1 MDEDRAAAAGDPRP
15 GIVVDLDNEVVEAI
29 VTAQP
34 VARFLGRARERAVI
48 APVVRVFAPGVM
60 WADAADRQRGARAGQ
75 AVGAPPQPQGVKP
88 SARRAAVAFA
98 LVGFDAGAAERDGQR
113 QWAGEQQALRGPAR
127 PGADA
132 DRGKRS
138 PPQRFWPDSQGPL
151 ALVSCRSSRARRRGK
166 AATGVKLPNTRKI
179 LIVDD
184 DAELRDGLTEQLSLH
199 EEFEAVGVESG
210 SKGVQ
215 AAKAGQIDLVIMDVG
230 LPDIDGREA
239 VRILRKNGFKAPIIM
254 LTGHDT
260 DSDTILGLES
270 GANDYVTK
278 PFRFAVLLARIR
290 AQLRQHEA
298 SEDAVFTIGPYTFR
312 PSSKL
317 LLNPKGNKV
326 RLTEK
331 ETSILRYLYR
341 AGQRPVS
348 RETLLQEVWGY
359 NSGVTTHTL
368 ETHIYRLR
376 QKIEKDAAAPAILV
390 TEAGGYKLVP

>member
-1 MDEDRAAAAGDPRP
+1 M
-15 GIVVDLDNEVVEAI
+15 
-29 VTAQP
+29 
-34 VARFLGRARERAVI
+34 
-48 APVVRVFAPGVM
+48 
-60 WADAADRQRGARAGQ
+60 
-75 AVGAPPQPQGVKP
+75 
-88 SARRAAVAFA
+88 
-98 LVGFDAGAAERDGQR
+98 
-113 QWAGEQQALRGPAR
+113 
-127 PGADA
+127 
-132 DRGKRS
+132 
-138 PPQRFWPDSQGPL
+138 
-151 ALVSCRSSRARRRGK
+151 
-166 AATGVKLPNTRKI
+166 PNTRKI

-184 DAELRDGLTEQLSLH
+184 DADMRGTLVEQLALH
-199 EEFEAVGVESG
+199 DEFEAAAVESG
-210 SKGVQ
+210 AKGVET
-215 AAKAGQIDLVIMDVG
+215 AKNGQVDLVIMDVG

-239 VRILRKNGFKAPIIM
+239 VRMLRKSGFKAPIIM

-298 SEDAVFTIGPYTFR
+298 SEDAVFSIGPYTFR

-317 LLNPKGNKV
+317 LINPKGNKV

-331 ETSILRYLYR
+331 ETAILRYLYR
-341 AGQRPVS
+341 AGQKPVS
-348 RETLLQEVWGY
+348 REVLLQEVWGY

-376 QKIEKDAAAPAILV
+376 QKVEKDAAAPSILV

>member
-1 MDEDRAAAAGDPRP
+1 MS
-15 GIVVDLDNEVVEAI
+15 N
-29 VTAQP
+29 
-34 VARFLGRARERAVI
+34 
-48 APVVRVFAPGVM
+48 VR
-60 WADAADRQRGARAGQ
+60 R
-75 AVGAPPQPQGVKP
+75 
-88 SARRAAVAFA
+88 
-98 LVGFDAGAAERDGQR
+98 
-113 QWAGEQQALRGPAR
+113 
-127 PGADA
+127 
-132 DRGKRS
+132 
-138 PPQRFWPDSQGPL
+138 
-151 ALVSCRSSRARRRGK
+151 
-166 AATGVKLPNTRKI
+166 I
-179 LIVDD
+179 LIVEDD
-184 DAELRDGLTEQLSLH
+184 SELRDALVEQLALH
-199 EEFEAVGVESG
+199 EEFEAVAAENGT
-210 SKGVQ
+210 KGVQ

-239 VRILRKNGFKAPIIM
+239 VRMLRKGGFKSPILL

-298 SEDAVFTIGPYTFR
+298 SEDAVFTIGPFTFR

-317 LLNPKGNKV
+317 LLNAKGNKV

-331 ETSILRYLYR
+331 ETAILRFLYR
-341 AGQRPVS
+341 AGQKPVS

-376 QKIEKDAAAPAILV
+376 QKVERDATTPAILV
-390 TEAGGYKLVP
+390 TETGGYKLVP

>member
-1 MDEDRAAAAGDPRP
+1 MA
-15 GIVVDLDNEVVEAI
+15 
-29 VTAQP
+29 
-34 VARFLGRARERAVI
+34 
-48 APVVRVFAPGVM
+48 
-60 WADAADRQRGARAGQ
+60 
-75 AVGAPPQPQGVKP
+75 
-88 SARRAAVAFA
+88 S
-98 LVGFDAGAAERDGQR
+98 
-113 QWAGEQQALRGPAR
+113 
-127 PGADA
+127 
-132 DRGKRS
+132 
-138 PPQRFWPDSQGPL
+138 
-151 ALVSCRSSRARRRGK
+151 
-166 AATGVKLPNTRKI
+166 TRKI

-184 DAELRDGLTEQLSLH
+184 DAELREALVEQLSLH
-199 EEFEAVGVESG
+199 DEFDSEGVETG
-210 SKGVQ
+210 TKGVQ
-215 AAKAGQIDLVIMDVG
+215 AARNGQVDLVIMDVG

-239 VRILRKNGFKAPIIM
+239 VRILRKGGFKAPIIM

-270 GANDYVTK
+270 GANDYIVK

-317 LLNPKGNKV
+317 LVNPKGNKV

-331 ETSILRYLYR
+331 ETAILRFLFR

-348 RETLLQEVWGY
+348 REVLLQEVWGY

-376 QKIEKDAAAPAILV
+376 QKVEKDAATPAILV

>member
-1 MDEDRAAAAGDPRP
+1 M
-15 GIVVDLDNEVVEAI
+15 
-29 VTAQP
+29 
-34 VARFLGRARERAVI
+34 
-48 APVVRVFAPGVM
+48 
-60 WADAADRQRGARAGQ
+60 
-75 AVGAPPQPQGVKP
+75 
-88 SARRAAVAFA
+88 
-98 LVGFDAGAAERDGQR
+98 
-113 QWAGEQQALRGPAR
+113 
-127 PGADA
+127 
-132 DRGKRS
+132 
-138 PPQRFWPDSQGPL
+138 
-151 ALVSCRSSRARRRGK
+151 
-166 AATGVKLPNTRKI
+166 PNRHGI

-184 DAELRDGLTEQLSLH
+184 DHGLREALTEQLSLY
-199 EEFEAVGVESG
+199 EEFEAVAAENGI
-210 SKGVQ
+210 KGVQ

-239 VRILRKNGFKAPIIM
+239 VRILRKNDFKSPIIM

-260 DSDTILGLES
+260 ESDTVLGLES

-298 SEDAVFTIGPYTFR
+298 SEDAIFTIGPYTFR
-312 PSSKL
+312 PNLKL
-317 LLNPKGNKV
+317 LFNPKGDKV

-331 ETSILRYLYR
+331 ETSLLRYLYR

-359 NSGVTTHTL
+359 NSGMTTHTV

-390 TEAGGYKLVP
+390 SEAGGYKLAS